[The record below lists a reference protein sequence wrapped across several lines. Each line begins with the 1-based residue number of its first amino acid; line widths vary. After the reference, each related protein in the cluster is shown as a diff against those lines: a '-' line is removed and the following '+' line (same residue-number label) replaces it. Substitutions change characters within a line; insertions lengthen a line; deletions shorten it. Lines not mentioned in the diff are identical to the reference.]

1 MLREMKQLYIEGYG
15 TKKIA
20 KKFNLA
26 VTTTRDYLLK
36 AGVKFRKAS
45 KDKVPISQHNK
56 FINLYQEGNSIKQ
69 IAQICNISFS
79 TVQRHLHKGNVNLKK
94 RGNPTL
100 IKNQNYKKL
109 TLEKAYILGVVGPG
123 DGFIEYRKK
132 EGIYRVALE
141 ATDLD
146 FVEYFSLCL
155 ENIYNIKPK
164 IVELKMRVGDSKPH
178 YKSILQSKQV
188 CEDILSYNA
197 NFKEKTWTV
206 PEIIKSAS
214 EEIKAKYIQGFADSQ
229 GHVGNHPTQRA
240 IILCNTNKEGLKEIL
255 TILNEFDIYDCNI
268 NKLGI
273 VVTARRSI
281 ESFAKNINFNIQR
294 KKESLLNLIDRY
306 KQYKTPKR
314 ELEKLSPEIIDLRK
328 KGLSYP
334 KISESL
340 GISTK
345 TAWNYAK
352 DVLTEES
359 IIEVANNEK
368 NM

>member
-1 MLREMKQLYIEGYG
+1 MIQINNKMLREMKELYTEGYG

-20 KKFNLA
+20 KKFNLPI
-26 VTTTRDYLLK
+26 TTARDYLLK

-45 KDKVPISQHNK
+45 KDIVSISQHNE
-56 FINLYQEGNSIKQ
+56 FINLYHEGKSIKQ
-69 IAQICNISFS
+69 IAQICNVSFS
-79 TVQRHLHKGNVNLKK
+79 TVQRHLIKSNMKLKK
-94 RGNPTL
+94 RGNPVL
-100 IKNQNYKKL
+100 IQNQNYKEL
-109 TLEKAYILGVVGPG
+109 TLEKSYILGVVGPG
-123 DGFIEYRKK
+123 DGFIEYRIK

-155 ENIYNIKPK
+155 ESVYCIKPK
-164 IVELKMRVGDSKPH
+164 IVILKKRKGDSKTH
-178 YKSILQSKQV
+178 YKCILQSKQV
-188 CEDILSYNA
+188 CEDILSYKA

-206 PEIIKSAS
+206 PSIIKNTSI
-214 EEIKAKYIQGFADSQ
+214 EIKAKYTQGFADSQ

-255 TILNEFDIYDCNI
+255 SILNEFEIYDCNI

-273 VVTARRSI
+273 VITARRSI

-294 KKESLLNLIDRY
+294 KKESLQNLIDRY
-306 KQYKTPKR
+306 QHYKTPKR
-314 ELEKLSPEIIDLRK
+314 EMDKFRSKIIDLRK
-328 KGLSYP
+328 TGLSYP

-352 DVLTEES
+352 D
-359 IIEVANNEK
+359 IKVAGLED
-368 NM
+368 

>member
-1 MLREMKQLYIEGYG
+1 MIQINNKMLREMKRLYTDGYG
-15 TKKIA
+15 TKRIA
-20 KKFNLA
+20 KKFNLPI
-26 VTTTRDYLLK
+26 TTTRNYLLK
-36 AGVKFRKAS
+36 SGIKFRKAS
-45 KDKVPISQHNK
+45 KDKVLISQHNE
-56 FINLYQEGNSIKQ
+56 FINLYHKSKSMKQ
-69 IAQICNISFS
+69 IAQICNVSFS
-79 TVQRHLHKGNVNLKK
+79 AVQRHLNKSKIDLKK

-109 TLEKAYILGVVGPG
+109 SLEKAYILGVVGPG
-123 DGFIEYRKK
+123 DGFIEYRNDN
-132 EGIYRVALE
+132 GVYRVALE

-146 FVEYFSLCL
+146 FVQYFSLCL
-155 ENIYNIKPK
+155 ESVYDIKPK

-206 PEIIKSAS
+206 PEIIKNAS
-214 EEIKAKYIQGFADSQ
+214 KEIKAKYIQGFADSQ

-294 KKESLLNLIDRY
+294 KKESLQNLIDRY

-314 ELEKLSPEIIDLRK
+314 ELERLSSKIIDLRK
-328 KGLSYP
+328 SGLSYP
-334 KISESL
+334 KISNEL
-340 GISTK
+340 GISVSA
-345 TAWNYAK
+345 AWTHSK
-352 DVLTEES
+352 H
-359 IIEVANNEK
+359 IKVAELGD
-368 NM
+368 